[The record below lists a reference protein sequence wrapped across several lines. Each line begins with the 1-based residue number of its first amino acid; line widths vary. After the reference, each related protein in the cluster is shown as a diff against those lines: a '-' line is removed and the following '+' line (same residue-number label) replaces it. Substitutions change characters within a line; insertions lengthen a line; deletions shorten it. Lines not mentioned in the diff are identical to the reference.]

1 MTLRDMIETDA
12 ALFVSTSDFGE
23 SVVYRKRNNTT
34 RTINAVVIRQ
44 VAELISDEE
53 NRALTVFEVH
63 VINDSTTGIT
73 TTEIDLGGDSI
84 EIADRVGKLAR
95 PRSII
100 QIQDQDEGMIV
111 LQCQ

>member
-63 VINDSTTGIT
+63 VINDSTTGIAT
-73 TTEIDLGGDSI
+73 SEIDLGGDAI

>member
-23 SVVYRKRNNTT
+23 SVVYRKRDNTS

-53 NRALTVFEVH
+53 NRSLTVFEVH
-63 VINDSTTGIT
+63 VVNDSTTGIT
-73 TTEIDLGGDSI
+73 TTEINLGGDTI
-84 EIADRVGKLAR
+84 DIAERVGKTAR